1 MPSRRFAGFGSA
13 WPRSAPSSR
22 RGRLPVRAVRALP
35 RRQWRRLRK
44 RVGLVEMGILVRRDP
59 GQRVERQPIADRRIA
74 GNQEQVLGAQEP
86 GAARPVRARVGFV
99 DPLQRQ
105 HVPDD
110 PAEPLLEDPR
120 EPRALLFVLQLG
132 LQRVD
137 VHRQPPFPPEIVPD
151 VFVRGDGML
160 RADPQQVGE
169 LHDEALRLRLAVPV
183 VDRLVGDERVVFPD
197 RHAVAPPPAAE
208 RPARQRFAGIPLALS
223 EMQQAAG
230 RELLLQ
236 ALDQG
241 PGQPALPG
249 TESGEVPFGAVHVVD
264 GHERRLA
271 AHREPHVAGRRAPG
285 RRRGRTRRW
294 PAIARRCTAW

>member
-1 MPSRRFAGFGSA
+1 M
-13 WPRSAPSSR
+13 
-22 RGRLPVRAVRALP
+22 
-35 RRQWRRLRK
+35 
-44 RVGLVEMGILVRRDP
+44 
-59 GQRVERQPIADRRIA
+59 
-74 GNQEQVLGAQEP
+74 LGAQEP
-86 GAARPVRARVGFV
+86 DAARPVRARVGFV
-99 DPLQRQ
+99 DPVQRQ

-110 PAEPLLEDPR
+110 SAEPLLEDPR

-169 LHDEALRLRLAVPV
+169 LHDEAPRLRLAVPV

-197 RHAVAPPPAAE
+197 RQAVAPPPATE
-208 RPARQRFAGIPLALS
+208 RPARQRFAGIPFALS
-223 EMQQAAG
+223 EMQQTAG
-230 RELLLQ
+230 CKLLLQ
-236 ALDQG
+236 TLDQD

-271 AHREPHVAGRRAPG
+271 SHREPHVAAGKLPVDVVAARVDGPPLLLGVRLRHARRFVDPPHGHLVAELHLALVHSAGHRRGADVAG
-285 RRRGRTRRW
+285 RRRERDVAFAGEEAGGRVEPD
-294 PAIARRCTAW
+294 PAGSREVDLRPGVQVGEV